1 MDIKQVRIA
10 EMPSELKKEGITSS
24 GWNSQKIYIDTDSLS
39 TIAGKLEQKIQ
50 KLEDDLQDIV
60 DKMNLLDANWDGVAS
75 GGAMSSFESIKGKIN
90 SQKGLLNS
98 CIKSLKTLVITG
110 YADTEITNVRL
121 SDAFE

>member
-1 MDIKQVRIA
+1 MDIRQVRIA
-10 EMPSELKKEGITSS
+10 EVPDFSKNQEMTST
-24 GWNSQKIYIDTDSLS
+24 GWNQPGIYIDTDSLS

-60 DKMNLLDANWDGVAS
+60 DKMNLLDANWDGTASSVAI
-75 GGAMSSFESIKGKIN
+75 SSFENIKGKIN
-90 SQKGLLNS
+90 SQKSLLTS